1 MVLAIGEQW
10 PELYRGLFSV
20 LARPMRPFGLLD
32 LSHQGVSLKARL
44 VFRLLWLMR
53 TYGEKTEDG
62 IEIKIAITQSELAL
76 LSGGS
81 RQHINQIL
89 KKWNDQ
95 NIIRSGAYLT
105 VIDQS
110 ALEARVVRYVGA
122 ACNLACVFMVRDF
135 AGL

>member
-10 PELYRGLFSV
+10 PELYRSLFSV
-20 LARPMRPFGLLD
+20 LARRMRSFGLFD
-32 LSHQGVSLKARL
+32 LPHQGVSLKARL

-62 IEIKIAITQSELAL
+62 IEIKIAITQSDLAT

-95 NIIRSGAYLT
+95 NVVRSGARVA
-105 VIDQS
+105 VIDRS
-110 ALEARVVRYVGA
+110 ALEI
-122 ACNLACVFMVRDF
+122 LADF
-135 AGL
+135 